1 MTAVGRH
8 ALVGSNP
15 TPGAITSGTPIV
27 CQFLRNLG
35 KARASPI
42 RLRKS
47 GSMLYSNVRAVA
59 SRRLL
64 FLAILIIVVGIITG
78 VGWALY
84 NQMQSAS
91 NAASQPNILLSN
103 HATLTYPS
111 SSSTSPTYSSTWQI
125 HLNSGKNIQV
135 AIRTDYQVYLS
146 VEYDCSGYNTNIAT
160 ARCTLVP
167 PVGFNPSGNDSSNST
182 SFTTVND
189 STYFFTISLFQQ
201 NPPAANGQ
209 SLGPVNV
216 QIVAKQ
222 LS

>member
-1 MTAVGRH
+1 MC
-8 ALVGSNP
+8 P
-15 TPGAITSGTPIV
+15 
-27 CQFLRNLG
+27 FLRNLG

-47 GSMLYSNVRAVA
+47 GSMLYSNVRALA

-64 FLAILIIVVGIITG
+64 FLAILIIVVAIITG

-103 HATLTYPS
+103 HATLT
-111 SSSTSPTYSSTWQI
+111 SPTYSSTWQI

-135 AIRTDYQVYLS
+135 AIRTDYQVYLR

-167 PVGFNPSGNDSSNST
+167 PVGFNPSGNYDIVVSAESPRSKRSKPRT
-182 SFTTVND
+182 GQCSD
-189 STYFFTISLFQQ
+189 CCKTIVLIRAHS
-201 NPPAANGQ
+201 
-209 SLGPVNV
+209 
-216 QIVAKQ
+216 
-222 LS
+222 

>member
-15 TPGAITSGTPIV
+15 TPGATTWGTPLV
-27 CQFLRNLG
+27 CPFLRNLG

-47 GSMLYSNVRAVA
+47 GSMLYSNVRVVA

-64 FLAILIIVVGIITG
+64 FLAILIIVVAIITG

-103 HATLTYPS
+103 HATLT
-111 SSSTSPTYSSTWQI
+111 SPTYSSTWQI

-135 AIRTDYQVYLS
+135 AIRTDYQVYLR

-160 ARCTLVP
+160 ARCTLVS

-182 SFTTVND
+182 SFTTATD

-201 NPPAANGQ
+201 NLPAANGQ

-216 QIVAKQ
+216 QIVVKQ

>member
-1 MTAVGRH
+1 VPILEKTRSRKGISN
-8 ALVGSNP
+8 ALKKKRPN
-15 TPGAITSGTPIV
+15 A
-27 CQFLRNLG
+27 LH
-35 KARASPI
+35 
-42 RLRKS
+42 
-47 GSMLYSNVRAVA
+47 NVTAVA

-64 FLAILIIVVGIITG
+64 FIAILLIVLAIITG

-84 NQMQSAS
+84 NQTQSAS

-111 SSSTSPTYSSTWQI
+111 SNSTSPTYSSTWQI
-125 HLNSGKNIQV
+125 HLNPGKNIQV
-135 AIRTDYQVYLS
+135 EIRTDYQVYLR

-160 ARCTLVP
+160 ARCTLVS

-209 SLGPVNV
+209 SIGPANV

-222 LS
+222 SS

>member
-15 TPGAITSGTPIV
+15 TPGAITSGMPMV
-27 CQFLRNLG
+27 CPFLRNLS

-47 GSMLYSNVRAVA
+47 GSTLYSNVRALA

-64 FLAILIIVVGIITG
+64 FLAIIVVAITTG

-103 HATLTYPS
+103 HATLAYPS

-160 ARCTLVP
+160 AKCTLVS
-167 PVGFNPSGNDSSNST
+167 PVRFNPSGNDSSNST

-209 SLGPVNV
+209 SLGPVNI
-216 QIVAKQ
+216 QIVVKQ
-222 LS
+222 LF